1 MIEIKKLGEP
11 LGAEVRGVD
20 PRRPMTPEEVQ
31 AVEQAF
37 LDHLILRFRD
47 SPMTARQLCDF
58 GSRFGPLREHVAK
71 DYRHPEVPE
80 VVIMTNQDAKGNYD
94 QVGAER
100 GVGWHSDGTF
110 EAVPPK
116 ATLLHAVALPDSGG
130 NTVFANMYLA
140 YDTMPEDLKRRVE
153 GKMALFRLRGRKHQT
168 QGIVAADA
176 LKKMTDVTHP
186 VIRAHPQTG
195 KKSVFVNPHHTLAIA
210 GLSREDSDALLDELF
225 EWCSREEFQ
234 WEQEWR
240 TGDTIMWENR
250 SAWHSGRA
258 DYPKDQLRKFLRTTI
273 CERVSNAPNASLKT
287 ADDAAQQTS

>member
-1 MIEIKKLGEP
+1 MVEIRKLGAA

-20 PRRPMTPEEVQ
+20 PRVPMSQAEFQ

-37 LDHLILRFRD
+37 LDHLVLRFRD
-47 SPMTARQLCDF
+47 APLTAPQLRDF
-58 GSRFGPLREHVAK
+58 GSRFGPLREHIAK

-80 VVIMTNQDAKGNYD
+80 IVIMTNQDAQGNYD
-94 QVGAER
+94 RVGAER

-110 EAVPPK
+110 ERVPPK
-116 ATLLHAVALPDSGG
+116 ATLLHAVALPDRGG

-140 YDTMPEDLKRRVE
+140 YEKMPQDLKRRVDE
-153 GKMALFRLRGRKHQT
+153 KMALFRLRGRKQQT
-168 QGIVAADA
+168 QGIVAADD
-176 LKKMTDVTHP
+176 LRKMTDVTHP
-186 VIRAHPQTG
+186 VIRVHPQTG

-240 TGDTIMWENR
+240 PADTIMWENR

-258 DYPKDQLRKFLRTTI
+258 DYPRDQLRKFLRTTI
-273 CERVSNAPNASLKT
+273 CEPDGSPANAVH
-287 ADDAAQQTS
+287 